1 MDTAFPHNDPMTPN
15 QRTTIM
21 PTSIEQR
28 FYELHPKSAEMHESA
43 RSLFPNGVTHDAR
56 RQNPFQLYY
65 THAEGAAKYDVDGN
79 RILDYFPGHGA
90 LILGHSRPEVV
101 SAVQEQMAKGTHFS
115 GSTELEMQWGNWVK
129 ELIPTAEKVR
139 FHSSGTE
146 ADMMAIRMARAYTG
160 KTKVIKFEDHFH
172 GWSDYLVAGSE
183 GIGGIPAET
192 LSTMIVLPPND
203 IETFERTLQNDDDIA
218 AVILEPTGAHM
229 GLEPILPEFLHQLRE
244 VTERYG
250 VVLIFDEVVTG
261 FRTSRGGAQE
271 YFGIRPDLTTLA
283 KILGGGLPGGA
294 VTGKADIINMIEDR
308 PGDAEYN
315 RDSRIAHNGTFN
327 ANPISAAAGI
337 AALQIVANEP
347 INDTAN
353 LRAAQLKDGLNDLM
367 GRMEIPGCVT
377 GIASLMFLRLGVDVP
392 ESDREYCILTPE
404 QMAESMEPE
413 RVRQLT
419 LSLLNHGVQSGNRFI
434 LTAAHTEDDIAHT
447 IGAYE
452 KAFDE
457 IRGIGLI

>member
-1 MDTAFPHNDPMTPN
+1 
-15 QRTTIM
+15 M

-28 FYELHPKSAEMHESA
+28 FFELHPKSAEMHESA

-79 RILDYFPGHGA
+79 RVLDYFPGHGA

-101 SAVQEQMAKGTHFS
+101 SAVQEQMARGTHFS
-115 GSTELEMQWGNWVK
+115 GSTELEMEWGNWVR

-172 GWSDYLVAGSE
+172 GWSDYLVAGSD

-261 FRTSRGGAQE
+261 FRVSRGGAQE

-308 PGDAEYN
+308 PGDADYN
-315 RDSRIAHNGTFN
+315 RDRRIAHNGTFN
-327 ANPISAAAGI
+327 ANPLSAAAGI
-337 AALQIVANEP
+337 AALEIVANEP

-367 GRMEIPGCVT
+367 SRMEIPGGVT

>member
-1 MDTAFPHNDPMTPN
+1 
-15 QRTTIM
+15 M

-101 SAVQEQMAKGTHFS
+101 SAVQEQMARGTHFS
-115 GSTELEMQWGNWVK
+115 GSTELEMEWGNWVK
-129 ELIPTAEKVR
+129 ELIPSAEKVR

-229 GLEPILPEFLHQLRE
+229 GLEPILPEFLQQLRE

-261 FRTSRGGAQE
+261 FRVSRGGAQE

-308 PGDAEYN
+308 DRPGDAEYN
-315 RDSRIAHNGTFN
+315 RNGRIAHNGTFN

-337 AALQIVANEP
+337 AALEIVANEP

-367 GRMEIPGCVT
+367 GRMEIPGGVT

-392 ESDREYCILTPE
+392 ESDREYCILSPE
-404 QMAESMEPE
+404 QMAASMEPE

-457 IRGIGLI
+457 IRVSG